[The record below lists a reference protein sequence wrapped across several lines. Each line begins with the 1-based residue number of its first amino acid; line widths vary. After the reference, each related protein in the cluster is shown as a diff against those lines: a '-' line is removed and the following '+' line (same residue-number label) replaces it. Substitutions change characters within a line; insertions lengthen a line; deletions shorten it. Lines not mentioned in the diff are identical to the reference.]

1 MADGAGPAPVRF
13 APDPAGLLARVE
25 DWARTDAGVHGL
37 LLLGS
42 RARSEQ
48 PADVWSDTD
57 LIVVVD
63 DPEAFLADVSW
74 PARFGAVAITF
85 IEQTGHG
92 RRERRVLYA
101 DGTDLDAVPV
111 AFAEMRDGVS
121 DPGAL
126 AILGKGH
133 RVLVDKAGLFDRLP
147 AAIESA
153 EETLRRHEEWP
164 PGPISFENLVGDF
177 WYHAVWAARKLRRGE
192 LWVAL
197 MNVDGYLHRLL
208 LTVLEWRARAGAGMG
223 EPWVDGRLL
232 ERWAEPEV
240 VTALVGTY
248 ARYDPSEIGSAL
260 HATMDLFRQL
270 ATDLAVRLE
279 LPYPAR
285 ADEAAT
291 ALVSE
296 LLPLPRRDR

>member
-1 MADGAGPAPVRF
+1 MPDGAGSAPVSF
-13 APDPAGLLARVE
+13 APDPAGLLARIE
-25 DWARTDAGVHGL
+25 DWARTDPGVHGL

-42 RARSEQ
+42 RARTEQ

-63 DPEAFLADVSW
+63 EPAAFLADGAW

-111 AFAEMRDGVS
+111 ALAEVRDGVS

-133 RVLVDKAGLFDRLP
+133 RVLVDKSGLFDGLP
-147 AAIESA
+147 AAIAAA
-153 EETLRRHEEWP
+153 EEALRREEEWP
-164 PGPISFENLVGDF
+164 PGELGFENLVGDF

-192 LWVAL
+192 LWVSVT
-197 MNVDGYLHRLL
+197 NVDGYLHRLL
-208 LTVLEWRARAGAGMG
+208 LAVLEWRARAGAGAG
-223 EPWVDGRLL
+223 DPWVEGRLL

-240 VTALVGTY
+240 VTALDATF
-248 ARYDPSEIGSAL
+248 ARYEPTEIASAL
-260 HATMDLFRQL
+260 RATMDLFRQV

-285 ADEAAT
+285 ADAAAT
-291 ALVSE
+291 ALVAE
-296 LLPLPRRDR
+296 LLPPSRGNR